1 MVLPSLEL
9 SLDPWLAISLLS
21 WTLAG
26 AALGSVSGLVPG
38 LHANNFALLLA
49 GVAVSIPGPPLF
61 VGCAMLAA
69 GVVHTFVNAVPAMAL
84 GVPDAEM
91 AVTALPGHRMVLEGR
106 GYEAIRLSAL
116 GSVLAVLVAVPLAA
130 PVTWAVLAAY
140 PTMRAHLWL
149 VLATVVVALIA
160 SERSVQS
167 RIGAVCSF
175 CLAAALGLA
184 TLDLSPEAPL
194 EAGGMLAPLF
204 AGLFAA
210 PVLIDAVFGSGIP
223 PQQGTD
229 IRLSRPLL
237 VGTAL
242 AGSLAGAV
250 VGYIPGISAAI
261 AAVAVLVFVPGGSGD
276 RGYIVAT
283 SGVDT
288 ANTIFALFALVA
300 IGQPRTG
307 VMVAFESA
315 GIPLELPV
323 LLACVLLA
331 GAVGFVLVIVVG
343 DVYLEVIGRVT
354 YWKISA
360 IVIGLLLVLSYLF
373 TGPLGIVVFVV
384 AAGVGMVPVRMH
396 ARRVHLM
403 GVLIGPLIVSSAGG
417 ISIIVG

>member
-1 MVLPSLEL
+1 MAVAPVEFVT
-9 SLDPWLAISLLS
+9 DPALTLQLLA

-26 AALGSVSGLVPG
+26 ASLGSLSGLVPG

-49 GVAVSIPGPPLF
+49 GIAASVPGPPLF

-69 GVVHTFVNAVPAMAL
+69 GVVHTFLNAVPAMAL

-91 AVTALPGHRMVLEGR
+91 AVTALPGHRLVLDGR

-116 GSVLAVLVAVPLAA
+116 GSILAVLVAIPLAI
-130 PVTWAVLAAY
+130 PVTRAVTAFY
-140 PTMRAHLWL
+140 PTIRAHLPL
-149 VLATVVVALIA
+149 VLAMVVVALVA
-160 SERSVQS
+160 SEYTWRARFGGVL
-167 RIGAVCSF
+167 SF
-175 CLAAALGLA
+175 TLAAALGVL
-184 TLDLSPEAPL
+184 TLDLSPDAPL

-204 AGLFAA
+204 AGLFGA

-223 PQQGTD
+223 PQRDGT
-229 IRLSRPLL
+229 IELPRWL
-237 VGTAL
+237 VGATAL
-242 AGSLAGAV
+242 AGALAGAV

-261 AAVAVLVFVPGGSGD
+261 AAVAVLVLVPGNAGD

-307 VMVAFESA
+307 VMVAFENVNA
-315 GIPLELPV
+315 PLELPI
-323 LLACVLLA
+323 LLGAVLLA
-331 GAVGFVLVIVVG
+331 GVCGFVLVIVVG
-343 DVYLEVIGRVT
+343 ERYLELVGRMA
-354 YWKISA
+354 YWKISTA
-360 IVIGLLLVLSYLF
+360 VLGLLLVLSYLF

-384 AAGVGMVPVRMH
+384 AAAIGMVPVRLR

-403 GVLIGPLIVSSAGG
+403 GVLIGPLILSG
-417 ISIIVG
+417 

>member
-1 MVLPSLEL
+1 MATPGVEFVT
-9 SLDPWLAISLLS
+9 DPATTVHLLAWILG
-21 WTLAG
+21 G
-26 AALGSVSGLVPG
+26 AALGCCSGLVPG

-49 GVAVSIPGPPLF
+49 GFAPSIPGPPLF

-116 GSVLAVLVAVPLAA
+116 GSILAVLVAIPLAL
-130 PVTWAVLAAY
+130 PITWGVTAAY
-140 PTMRAHLWL
+140 PTIRDNLGL
-149 VLATVVVALIA
+149 VLAMVVVALVA
-160 SERSVQS
+160 SEYTWRARVG
-167 RIGAVCSF
+167 GALSF
-175 CLAAALGLA
+175 ALAAALGLA
-184 TLDLSPEAPL
+184 TLDLSPDAPL

-204 AGLFAA
+204 AGLFGA
-210 PVLIDAVFGSGIP
+210 PVLIDAIRGSGIP
-223 PQQGTD
+223 TQRTD
-229 IRLSRPLL
+229 EIALPRWL
-237 VGTAL
+237 VGATAL
-242 AGSLAGAV
+242 AGALAGAV

-261 AAVAVLVFVPGGSGD
+261 AAVAVLVLVPGEAGD

-307 VMVAFESA
+307 VMVAFESVNA
-315 GIPLELPV
+315 PLELPV
-323 LLACVLLA
+323 LLAGVVLA
-331 GAVGFVLVIVVG
+331 GLFGFALVIVVG
-343 DVYLEVIGRVT
+343 DAYLELVGRME

-360 IVIGLLLVLSYLF
+360 AVLALLCVLSYLF
-373 TGPLGIVVFVV
+373 TGPVGIAVFAV
-384 AAGVGMVPVRMH
+384 AAAIGLVPVRLR

-403 GVLIGPLIVSSAGG
+403 GVLIGPLMLVQ
-417 ISIIVG
+417 